1 MMTVSARTR
10 PSPSRPVGRILAAL
24 LFPLALILTV
34 LVVDEPSA
42 TAVWTRAVQTAGEA
56 WTAARLRLAPAA
68 APGPAVA
75 RDGPILQGDFR
86 AGDDRTRDLT
96 GPVAFVRA
104 ELRFETGGL
113 LKTRPDRI
121 GFGRQV
127 SDAAGATFA
136 ALYGAGPEDQIELRR
151 VLSGSTAGLCDGATP
166 GWIGL
171 WHAGDRVVLI
181 PFRPGP
187 PPGPATSPEA
197 ACAALTYRR

>member
-10 PSPSRPVGRILAAL
+10 PSPPRPVGRALAAV
-24 LFPLALILTV
+24 LFPLALILAV

-42 TAVWTRAVQTAGEA
+42 TAVWNQAAQAAGEA
-56 WTAARLRLAPAA
+56 WTAARTRLAPS
-68 APGPAVA
+68 APDAAVA

-86 AGDDRTRDLT
+86 AGDDRTRALT
-96 GPVAFVRA
+96 GQVAFVRA

-136 ALYGAGPEDQIELRR
+136 ALYGAGPEDQIELRQ
-151 VLSGSTAGLCDGATP
+151 VLPGSAAGLCDGATP

-187 PPGPATSPEA
+187 PPGPAASPESP
-197 ACAALTYRR
+197 CAALTYRR